1 MSTKLET
8 VLQKH
13 RSIYEAEKEK
23 FLDALADFLSKC
35 DTQTVAS
42 GTYYFAMSHDTVGTD
57 FKFTLSWNTTN
68 WCDFNEITP
77 TVSIYTKI
85 PPDTIF
91 KILATEYKA
100 TIKPYNNY
108 TTGYVKIKLPIV

>member
-1 MSTKLET
+1 MSTKLEA

-42 GTYYFAMSHDTVGTD
+42 GTYYFAMSYTVVGTD
-57 FKFTLSWNTTN
+57 FKFTFSWNTTN
-68 WCDFNEITP
+68 WYDFKEITP
-77 TVSIYTKI
+77 IVSVYTKI
-85 PPDTIF
+85 SNDNICA
-91 KILATEYKA
+91 ILTNEYKA
-100 TIKPYNNY
+100 TINPYDSHI
-108 TTGYVKIKLPIV
+108 GYVKIKLPIV